1 MKSPSRKA
9 AALTS
14 EAANEG
20 TAARWLLTAGAV
32 RTRAQQ
38 LLARV
43 ERGES
48 EHFVYRPERLD
59 QTVRVVVD
67 TIRENYPSLEI
78 PFHSRWRHFESGGVD
93 RFAGL
98 APAPD
103 RTEGARRAVDLV
115 IVSVLL
121 DAGAG
126 STWRYVAQ
134 DGNTHAR
141 SEGLG
146 VASFEMFRQGAFS
159 EDASQPLRC
168 DAAALADLDLDVL
181 ARGMQATGAN
191 PLAALEGRAALLRRL
206 GHRVAHDALYFGS
219 PGRIGNLFDHLA
231 AQAVQGAIRATLVL
245 ETVLAALGPIW
256 AGRHA
261 LAGIALGDTWR
272 HSAFGAGDAGAGMV
286 PLHKLSQW
294 LTYSLI
300 EPLQHFGLRVTE
312 LDALTGLAEYRN
324 GGLMLDAGLLEARDP
339 MLAQQALEVA
349 SEPVVE
355 WRSLTVALLDRV
367 ADGVRTALGRNAQQ
381 LPLARVL
388 EGGTWAAGRRLART
402 RRADGGPPL
411 QIVSDGTVF

>member
-1 MKSPSRKA
+1 MKSPSPKD

-14 EAANEG
+14 EAGNEG

-32 RTRAQQ
+32 RARAQQ
-38 LLARV
+38 LLVRV
-43 ERGES
+43 ERGDS
-48 EHFVYRPERLD
+48 AYFVYRPERLD

-67 TIRENYPSLEI
+67 TIRENYPSLVI

-93 RFAGL
+93 RFASL

-103 RTEGARRAVDLV
+103 PTERARRAVDLA

-126 STWRYVAQ
+126 PAWRYVAQ
-134 DGNTHAR
+134 DGNTYAR

-146 VASFEMFRQGAFS
+146 VASFEMFQRGAFS
-159 EDASQPLRC
+159 ADASQPLRC
-168 DAAALADLDLDVL
+168 DAAALAALDAEALE
-181 ARGMQATGAN
+181 RGMQASGAN
-191 PLAALEGRAALLRRL
+191 PLAALEGRVALLRAL
-206 GHRVAHDALYFGS
+206 GHRVAHDALHFGS
-219 PGRIGNLFDHLA
+219 PGRVGKLFDHLA
-231 AQAVQGAIRATLVL
+231 AQASQGSIRAPRVL

-256 AGRHA
+256 PGRHA

-272 HSAFGAGDAGAGMV
+272 HSAFDAADDGAGMV

-300 EPLQHFGLRVTE
+300 EPLQQAGLQVTE
-312 LDALTGLAEYRN
+312 LDGLTGLAEYRN

-339 MLAQQALEVA
+339 MLAQRSLEVA

-367 ADGVRTALGRNAQQ
+367 AEGVRTALGLNARQ

-388 EGGTWAAGRRLART
+388 EGGTWAAGRRLARA

-411 QIVSDGTVF
+411 RIVSDGTVF